1 MHARLAIVNAEPL
14 QIGIFHINNRK
25 VIANWDKII
34 DLDNK
39 DTISGDVSESSV
51 EANEI
56 MISISETNVLIW
68 IAKLKVRLQKPR
80 AILINQ

>member
-14 QIGIFHINNRK
+14 QIGINNRK

-39 DTISGDVSESSV
+39 DTITGEVSESSV

-68 IAKLKVRLQKPR
+68 IAKLKVRLQKTR